1 MVNLK
6 KWCVNSE
13 RWNSNSKQSKR
24 KTSETCQL
32 QIWEG
37 LKKRFGG
44 THTGKPITV
53 GKPICVFYV
62 YLSIYIHI
70 YKANK
75 QKPTNI

>member
-1 MVNLK
+1 MSKKNMVNLK

-24 KTSETCQL
+24 KKSETCQL

-44 THTGKPITV
+44 LIQASLYGRQTHMCILCIFK
-53 GKPICVFYV
+53 
-62 YLSIYIHI
+62 YLHTYLQS
-70 YKANK
+70 K
-75 QKPTNI
+75 